1 MTGDVNKVCPDGNL
15 GWLQNCVNLVPN
27 FTSDCIGAAK
37 LADSPAGSLLP
48 PKDLSFPSAKVK
60 YISVAVQS

>member
-1 MTGDVNKVCPDGNL
+1 
-15 GWLQNCVNLVPN
+15 VPN

-60 YISVAVQS
+60 YISVAV